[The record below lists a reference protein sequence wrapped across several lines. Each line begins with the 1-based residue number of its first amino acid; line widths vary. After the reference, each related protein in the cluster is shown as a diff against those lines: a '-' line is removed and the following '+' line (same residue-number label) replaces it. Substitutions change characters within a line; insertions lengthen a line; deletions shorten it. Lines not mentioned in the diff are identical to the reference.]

1 VKAGG
6 QMIAR
11 IAREVRLD
19 EETNSFTGGTGKVS
33 SLVQRTTNQRQ

>member
-11 IAREVRLD
+11 IAPELRLD
-19 EETNSFTGGTGKVS
+19 EETNSFTGGAGKV
-33 SLVQRTTNQRQ
+33 